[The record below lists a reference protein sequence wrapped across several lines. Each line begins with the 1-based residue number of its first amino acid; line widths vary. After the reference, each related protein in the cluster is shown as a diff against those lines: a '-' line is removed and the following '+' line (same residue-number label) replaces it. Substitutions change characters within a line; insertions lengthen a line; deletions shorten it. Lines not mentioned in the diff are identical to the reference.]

1 MLQKRGATRGRAMG
15 AVHKGS
21 DAKPRANRRAV
32 GGGRLLGP
40 KQRGGGPRVGEAG
53 LEPGGGRRR
62 KATWL
67 KCARWDGVFAR
78 QVEGWRAAHVCVCV
92 WHRGGAECSGQ
103 VLPGQRQVSAT
114 AGARGALPP
123 TRAAPGWQLGGPKL
137 HSFHSG
143 PVEVQQ
149 LVECRWTNRAVRS
162 LSISNYDCF

>member
-32 GGGRLLGP
+32 GGGRLLRP
-40 KQRGGGPRVGEAG
+40 KQRGGGTGRGSRNGNWWGEEEEGNVAEVCEMG
-53 LEPGGGRRR
+53 RCVCTAGGRLAGCTR
-62 KATWL
+62 
-67 KCARWDGVFAR
+67 
-78 QVEGWRAAHVCVCV
+78 VCVCV

>member
-21 DAKPRANRRAV
+21 DAKPHANRRAV

-40 KQRGGGPRVGEAG
+40 KQRGGGAQVGEAG
-53 LEPGGGRRR
+53 MGTGGGRRR

-92 WHRGGAECSGQ
+92 CGTGVEQSAVARSSLGNVRCQQQQEHVEHCLQ
-103 VLPGQRQVSAT
+103 PEQRQDGSSVGRSCTVST
-114 AGARGALPP
+114 PD
-123 TRAAPGWQLGGPKL
+123 Q
-137 HSFHSG
+137 
-143 PVEVQQ
+143 
-149 LVECRWTNRAVRS
+149 
-162 LSISNYDCF
+162 